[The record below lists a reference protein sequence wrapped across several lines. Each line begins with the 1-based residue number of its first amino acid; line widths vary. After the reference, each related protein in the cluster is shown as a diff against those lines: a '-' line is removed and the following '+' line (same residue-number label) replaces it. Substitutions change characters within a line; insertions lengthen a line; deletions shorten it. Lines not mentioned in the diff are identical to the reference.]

1 MRIVLHT
8 SFPFNM
14 LTEVFVFLLPRNL
27 ITKRFYD
34 ICPSNI
40 LAYATFDLQDLFA
53 NSFVESYSYVI
64 YVVILRVITYN
75 IVQFSR
81 V

>member
-1 MRIVLHT
+1 MRMVLHT

-14 LTEVFVFLLPRNL
+14 LTEVFVFLLPGNL

-53 NSFVESYSYVI
+53 NSFVESYSSVI